1 MTTGILS
8 IGATALD
15 AAYMALQ
22 TTGNNIANVNT
33 PGYSREVTQF
43 TSSVQTPVGG
53 GMYAGTGVDVTSIT
67 RVYNDFLAQQTNLA
81 QAMASQADTAAT
93 LTSQVNGMFSDST
106 TSLGTAVDNFFNQ
119 IQTLSTDP
127 SSAATRQSVLSA
139 AQEMASQFND
149 AYAQLQQMNEST
161 TQQIGQQVSTANSLV
176 QQIATLNDQIALA
189 SAGNQAPNAL
199 LDQRDQDILTLNQS
213 IGVTTNTQSNGS
225 VNVYLANGQPLVVGG
240 QAYTLQMG
248 QDPQNGQNVVVGT
261 EVGGQIAAL
270 QTNNTG
276 GGAIGALLQF
286 QNQTIPSVENQ
297 IGQLAVTLSSQFNG
311 IQEAGVDATGAPG
324 AAFFS
329 TPSIQVTAASTNTD
343 AGSVTLNASYSDT
356 TQLQAAS
363 YQLSVQNGQY
373 LLTNLATGSTTT
385 LTPQATPAAG
395 DAVSF
400 APVDGMSLGLSAVPA
415 NGDVFNIDP
424 VQTGANQISVE
435 LSSGSQIAAGS
446 ALQATLGSA
455 NAGTLAVS
463 SLGLQAMSSS
473 NPYPNASLNT
483 PVTLDFTTP
492 TTYTVNG
499 GTTTYTYTPGTA
511 INLNGW
517 SLTLTGTP
525 AAGDTVTV
533 SPSGSGSGDNRN
545 ALMMA
550 QLQGLGVVDG
560 STLDQGYAAVVA
572 NVGDL
577 ASTANSDQTSQDAA
591 LQNAQT
597 AESSVSG
604 VNLDEE
610 AANMLQFQQQ
620 YQAAAQI
627 IQAADTIF
635 NSLITAVDAV
645 TA

>member
-93 LTSQVNGMFSDST
+93 LTSQVDGMFSDST